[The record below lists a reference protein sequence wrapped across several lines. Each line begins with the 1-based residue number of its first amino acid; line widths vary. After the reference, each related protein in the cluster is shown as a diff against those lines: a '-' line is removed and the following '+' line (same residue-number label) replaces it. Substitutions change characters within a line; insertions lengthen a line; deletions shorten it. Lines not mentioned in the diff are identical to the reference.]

1 MANVPPVQY
10 EDLVRASEAAKRS
23 AIGLP
28 DPASLPD
35 LQSKPQLFVAI
46 CDRLQ
51 ALSDLASTQ
60 LDTWKAHGLNNNAL
74 LWAAANV
81 RLADRADTNPIMDN
95 SLRFDPTAFLAVAK
109 SFKE

>member
-1 MANVPPVQY
+1 MATVPPVRY
-10 EDLVRASEAAKRS
+10 EDLVRAYEASKDTG
-23 AIGLP
+23 IGLP
-28 DPASLPD
+28 DPTSLPD

-51 ALSDLASTQ
+51 ALRDLAGSQ
-60 LDTWKAHGLNNNAL
+60 LDTWKGHRLDNDAL

-81 RLADRADTNPIMDN
+81 RLADKPDANPIMDN

-109 SFKE
+109 SFKK